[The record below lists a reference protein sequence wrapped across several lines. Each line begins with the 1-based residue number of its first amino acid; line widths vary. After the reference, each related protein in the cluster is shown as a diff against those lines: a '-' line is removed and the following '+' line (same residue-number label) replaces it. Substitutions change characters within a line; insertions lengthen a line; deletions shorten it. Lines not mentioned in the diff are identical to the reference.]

1 MSYNFIIV
9 AYMLLVNRKV
19 DYFLLL
25 YERDI
30 MCLVERIK
38 TKCQE
43 NSISVKALERE
54 IGLANGSIRRW
65 DNQKPSYDK
74 IILVANKLQTSFYW
88 LITGK
93 EAPELNP
100 DEEKLIEYYR
110 SSDERS
116 KKMILAMAAAG
127 ADQEHEQ
134 VKITSSDSKIG

>member
-19 DYFLLL
+19 DYFLHL

-30 MCLVERIK
+30 MSLVERIK
-38 TKCQE
+38 MKCQE
-43 NSISVKALERE
+43 NAISIKALERE
-54 IGLANGSIRRW
+54 TGLANGSIRRW
-65 DNQKPSYDK
+65 DSQKPSYDK

-88 LITGK
+88 LITGNETPK
-93 EAPELNP
+93 LNP
-100 DEEKLIEYYR
+100 DEQKLIEYYR
-110 SSDERS
+110 SSDDRS
-116 KKMILAMAAAG
+116 KRMILAMAAAG